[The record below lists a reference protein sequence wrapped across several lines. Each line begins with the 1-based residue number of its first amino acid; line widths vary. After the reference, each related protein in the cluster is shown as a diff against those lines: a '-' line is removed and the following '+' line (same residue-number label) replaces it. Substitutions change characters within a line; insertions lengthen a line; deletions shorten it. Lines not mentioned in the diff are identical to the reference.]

1 MIDFRSPRAQS
12 GLSLV
17 ELLVA
22 LALSLFLVAGIVTLY
37 TSFRQG
43 YEVQKQ
49 SMALQKKERL
59 ASNFVATIVQSSGYY
74 AQPQTYSPVTAFPSN
89 STFGTAEAIYGT
101 SSSQSGNY
109 ADTLSLR
116 FLTAPGDNAVDCLGQ
131 QNTGSS
137 VQLYVNTFSLDT
149 AKDELMCTVSGPG
162 LTAQTHALVTGVT
175 SLHFLY
181 GLDTDGDGSAN
192 VYVPA
197 SNLSQDQWGS
207 VRSVE
212 MVAKF
217 LTRQTTTGLPG
228 NNPSPTTFEA
238 VFPLRTNLQ

>member
-1 MIDFRSPRAQS
+1 MRPVRSFHGQL

-49 SMALQKKERL
+49 SMALQRKERL
-59 ASNFVATIVQSSGYY
+59 ASNFVGAIVQSSGYY

-89 STFGTAEAIYGT
+89 LTFMAGQAIYGT
-101 SSSQSGNY
+101 SSSQSGDY
-109 ADTLSLR
+109 SDTLSLR
-116 FLTAPGDNAVDCLGQ
+116 FLTGPGDNAVDCLGQ

-137 VQLYVNTFSLDT
+137 TQLYVNTFSLDSS
-149 AKDELMCTVSGPG
+149 KDELTCTVSGPG
-162 LTAQTHALVTGVT
+162 LTTQTHALVAGIS

-197 SNLSQDQWGS
+197 SDISQDQWVA

-217 LTRQTTTGLPG
+217 LTRQTATGLPG
-228 NNPSPTTFEA
+228 DHPVPITFEA